1 MFMRGLNSTA
11 KLICLENK
19 QEICQGSSAGESARL
34 IPIGSTAEGKAER
47 LDTSELQGKTKIK
60 YLKLFQNCFNKDKTK
75 LKIK

>member
-1 MFMRGLNSTA
+1 MRVLNSTA
-11 KLICLENK
+11 KLICCWKINR
-19 QEICQGSSAGESARL
+19 EICQGSSAGESARL
-34 IPIGSTAEGKAER
+34 IPVESNTKGKAEI